1 MIRKATA
8 DDQTALM
15 DVARATGIFPDR
27 ELEVFSDTIT
37 KCFRGDLPGHDWL
50 VLDGEPSTK
59 GSEGINGVA
68 YHAPEIMADHVWNL
82 LFLGV
87 HPDHQGQGH
96 GSTLLRAVED
106 TLRVQGAR
114 ILLIETSGLDAF
126 AQTRK
131 FYVQH
136 GYDEEARI
144 REYYE
149 AGHDKIVF
157 RKAL

>member
-8 DDQTALM
+8 NDQTALI
-15 DVARATGIFPDR
+15 DVARATGIFEAA
-27 ELEVFSDTIT
+27 ELDFFSDMIT

-50 VLDGEPSTK
+50 VLDDKLVSK
-59 GSEGINGVA
+59 GEGIIGVA
-68 YHAPEIMADHVWNL
+68 YYAPEMMADNVWNL
-82 LFLGV
+82 WFLGV

-96 GSTLLRAVED
+96 GSKLLSAVEG
-106 TLRVQGAR
+106 TLRDQAAR
-114 ILLIETSGLDAF
+114 ILLIETSGIDDF

-131 FYVQH
+131 FYLNN

-157 RKAL
+157 RKAF